1 MGNPT
6 AAEQPLMQPESP
18 NRARA
23 RMLVVVNAIVLLLAG
38 PAGAGKSTL
47 ARAWCH
53 TRLVAAHV
61 QLDTV
66 RNLLVQGLVDPRA
79 VWEPGQAEQWQA
91 SVTATCAL
99 VRSFAESGIDVAVD
113 DLILPADAQD
123 IWQPLLN
130 GLSTH
135 LVVVLPSLE
144 EALARGRSRGK
155 HVPEQLVTSQHEGS
169 ARWPRQRQLNTSG
182 QTVGESVN
190 ALLERM
196 STTAARW
203 P

>member
-1 MGNPT
+1 VGRPT
-6 AAEQPLMQPESP
+6 AAGQPLMKPESP
-18 NRARA
+18 NRARPSI
-23 RMLVVVNAIVLLLAG
+23 LVVVNAIVLLLAG

-66 RNLLVQGLVDPRA
+66 RDLLVQGLVDPRA
-79 VWEPGQAEQWQA
+79 VGEPGQAEQWQA

-113 DLILPADAQD
+113 DLMLPADAED
-123 IWQPLLN
+123 VWQPMLN

-144 EALARGRSRGK
+144 EALARGRSRDK
-155 HVPEQLVTSQHEGS
+155 HVPVHLVTSQHDGS
-169 ARWPRQRQLNTSG
+169 ARWPPQRQLNTSG

-196 STTAARW
+196 STTSAQW

>member
-1 MGNPT
+1 
-6 AAEQPLMQPESP
+6 
-18 NRARA
+18 
-23 RMLVVVNAIVLLLAG
+23 MLVVVDSIVLLLAG

-66 RNLLVQGLVDPRA
+66 RDLLVQGLVDPR
-79 VWEPGQAEQWQA
+79 VVGEPGQAEQWQA

-113 DLILPADAQD
+113 DLILPADAED
-123 IWQPLLN
+123 VWQPRLN
-130 GLSTH
+130 GLRTH
-135 LVVVLPSLE
+135 LVVVLPSLD
-144 EALARGRSRGK
+144 EALTRGRRRDK
-155 HVPEQLVTSQHEGS
+155 HVPERLVTSQHDGS
-169 ARWPRQRQLNTSG
+169 ARWPRQRQLNTTG
-182 QTVGESVN
+182 QTVRESVN
-190 ALLERM
+190 ALLERI
-196 STTAARW
+196 STPAAQW

>member
-1 MGNPT
+1 
-6 AAEQPLMQPESP
+6 
-18 NRARA
+18 
-23 RMLVVVNAIVLLLAG
+23 MLVVVNPIVLLLAG

-79 VWEPGQAEQWQA
+79 VGEPGQAEQWQA

-113 DLILPADAQD
+113 DLMLPADAQD
-123 IWQPLLN
+123 IWQPMLN

-144 EALARGRSRGK
+144 EALARGRSRDK
-155 HVPEQLVTSQHEGS
+155 HVPEQLVTSQHDRS
-169 ARWPRQRQLNTSG
+169 ARWPRQRQLNTTG

-196 STTAARW
+196 STADAQW

>member
-1 MGNPT
+1 
-6 AAEQPLMQPESP
+6 
-18 NRARA
+18 
-23 RMLVVVNAIVLLLAG
+23 MLVVADSIVLLLAG

-79 VWEPGQAEQWQA
+79 VGELRQAEQWQA
-91 SVTATCAL
+91 SVSATCAL
-99 VRSFAESGIDVAVD
+99 VRSFAKSGIDVAVD
-113 DLILPADAQD
+113 DVMLPADVED
-123 IWQPLLN
+123 VWQPMLN
-130 GLSTH
+130 GLLTH

-144 EALARGRSRGK
+144 EALARGRIRDKQRPRAPRCLPARRVRALAPSA
-155 HVPEQLVTSQHEGS
+155 QLDT
-169 ARWPRQRQLNTSG
+169 TG

-196 STTAARW
+196 STTAAQW

>member
-1 MGNPT
+1 
-6 AAEQPLMQPESP
+6 
-18 NRARA
+18 
-23 RMLVVVNAIVLLLAG
+23 LAG

-66 RNLLVQGLVDPRA
+66 RGLLVQGLVDRRA
-79 VWEPGQAEQWQA
+79 VGEPGQAEQWQA

-113 DLILPADAQD
+113 DVMLPADAED
-123 IWQPLLN
+123 VWQPMLN
-130 GLSTH
+130 GLPTH

-144 EALARGRSRGK
+144 EAVARGRSRDK
-155 HVPEQLVTSQHEGS
+155 HVPSTSLLPSTTGPPDGPVS
-169 ARWPRQRQLNTSG
+169 DSSTPPGRR
-182 QTVGESVN
+182 SVQAS

-196 STTAARW
+196 STTAAQW